1 MPIQTLTLADEPSRL
16 ADALA
21 TLSDLDPVGVDV
33 ERSDGGRYYRTPAL
47 IQVGGAGRVV
57 LVDPLAVDDL
67 TAVHDFLAERTVIL
81 HAMENDLAPLAARG
95 ILPDLVED
103 TGIAAM
109 LLGLP
114 TGLDALLGEVLG
126 VTVEGD
132 KREMQRADWEA
143 RPLSEAMQAYAAGD
157 VADLPRLWAEL
168 AAQLAAAGRDSW
180 YAEEVATRRDQ
191 PAVEDRR
198 DWTKVRGADR
208 LDPRSRARL
217 RGAWLARERCA
228 QESDTA
234 PGRVVTD
241 QVLLDLAQ
249 RPTRSRAELGRRG
262 MRSGA
267 VRRFGEQL
275 LTGLTDGDDA
285 DEEPPTSTRV
295 PSDAERA
302 RADLLR
308 AVRTDRAA
316 ALGLDPGVLCP
327 GRTLLGAVMAE
338 PSTPAELRRAL
349 GLRDWQWSAVGEAFC
364 EALSL
369 DDEFSGH
376 TASLHDDQSSSPRYA
391 ACSPKEDRDG

>member
-1 MPIQTLTLADEPSRL
+1 MPIQTVTLVDEPHRL
-16 ADALA
+16 EDALG

-67 TAVHDFLAERTVIL
+67 AALHDFLAERTVVL
-81 HAMENDLAPLAARG
+81 HAMENDLTPLAGRG
-95 ILPDLVED
+95 IVPDRVED
-103 TGIAAM
+103 TGVAAM

-126 VTVEGD
+126 LAVEGD

-143 RPLSEAMQAYAAGD
+143 RPLSEAMQTYAAGD
-157 VADLPRLWAEL
+157 VAELPRLWSEL
-168 AAQLAAAGRDSW
+168 AAQLTAAGRDGW
-180 YAEEVATRRDQ
+180 YAEEVAARRTQ

-208 LDPRSRARL
+208 LDPQSRARL
-217 RGAWLARERCA
+217 RDAWLARERCA
-228 QESDTA
+228 QETDTA

-241 QVLLDLAQ
+241 RVLLDLAQ
-249 RPTRSRAELGRRG
+249 RPARSRAELGRRG
-262 MRSGA
+262 MRSAA
-267 VRRFGEQL
+267 VRRFGDQL
-275 LTGLTDGDDA
+275 LSGLADGDSA
-285 DEEPPTSTRV
+285 NEVPPASVRV
-295 PSDAERA
+295 PTDAERS

-327 GRTLLGAVMAE
+327 SRTLLGAVMAE
-338 PSTPAELRRAL
+338 PSTPAELRREL
-349 GLRDWQWSAVGEAFC
+349 GLRAWQWSEVGEAFC

-369 DDEFSGH
+369 GDPTPGD
-376 TASLHDDQSSSPRYA
+376 TAAPHDQSAAHRYA
-391 ACSPKEDRDG
+391 ACSSKEDRDG